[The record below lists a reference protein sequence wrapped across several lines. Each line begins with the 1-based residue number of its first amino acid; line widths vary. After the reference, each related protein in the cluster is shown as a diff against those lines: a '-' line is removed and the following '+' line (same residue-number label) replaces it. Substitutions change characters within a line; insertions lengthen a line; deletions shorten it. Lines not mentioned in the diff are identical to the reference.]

1 MDAYFSKDG
10 HMQNDI
16 KSGVRE
22 AENKVLSVASS
33 SEDIA
38 IEINDGC
45 QGTLVFN
52 YALQQN
58 GEKLIK
64 NLQIANNTTIDF
76 NGVVIRISF
85 DPDYAYVVEGVV
97 DLPAGEVCEL
107 VPAISFKTSY
117 LLKLTEKQL
126 GMLNIE
132 IIYQREMVAQKR
144 WPVEL
149 LACDEWAGSKFSSET
164 LAAFVMPNHPAVSAV
179 LTKAAKVLSDWG
191 EASSFE
197 GYQSGDPQRV
207 MNMMAAI
214 YEALRQSGIVYNNP
228 PASFDMAQ
236 RVRLPHKV
244 LEEHK
249 GTCLDLSVLYAS
261 CLEAAGLHP
270 LLILVHGHAFAGG
283 LL

>member
-10 HMQNDI
+10 RMQKDI
-16 KSGVRE
+16 KAGVRE
-22 AENKVLSVASS
+22 SENEVLSVTSS

-64 NLQIANNTTIDF
+64 NLQIANNTKYDL
-76 NGVVIRISF
+76 NSAVIRISF
-85 DPDYAYVVEGVV
+85 DPDYAYVVEGAV
-97 DLPAGEVCEL
+97 DLPAGEVCEF

-132 IIYQREMVAQKR
+132 IIYQGELVAQKR

-164 LAAFVMPNHPAVSAV
+164 LAAFVLPNHPAVSAV

-197 GYQSGDPQRV
+197 GYQSADPQK
-207 MNMMAAI
+207 NLLSL
-214 YEALRQSGIVYNNP
+214 Y
-228 PASFDMAQ
+228 F
-236 RVRLPHKV
+236 RL
-244 LEEHK
+244 LN
-249 GTCLDLSVLYAS
+249 L
-261 CLEAAGLHP
+261 
-270 LLILVHGHAFAGG
+270 
-283 LL
+283 

>member
-10 HMQNDI
+10 RMQKDI

-22 AENKVLSVASS
+22 AENEVLSVASS
-33 SEDIA
+33 SGDIA
-38 IEINDGC
+38 IKINDGC

-132 IIYQREMVAQKR
+132 IIYQGEIVVQKR
-144 WPVEL
+144 CL
-149 LACDEWAGSKFSSET
+149 YGSN
-164 LAAFVMPNHPAVSAV
+164 MAV
-179 LTKAAKVLSDWG
+179 LADS
-191 EASSFE
+191 
-197 GYQSGDPQRV
+197 RV
-207 MNMMAAI
+207 K
-214 YEALRQSGIVYNNP
+214 L
-228 PASFDMAQ
+228 
-236 RVRLPHKV
+236 
-244 LEEHK
+244 
-249 GTCLDLSVLYAS
+249 
-261 CLEAAGLHP
+261 
-270 LLILVHGHAFAGG
+270 
-283 LL
+283 